1 MDDFCRELNIHK
13 PRKYLQNKKLE
24 KFTLRTGKVLGL
36 KMYVLN
42 TMCKPVV
49 LYPAFLTRATHLYG
63 LYYMLKNDKHY
74 WIIDIPLNVIPKN
87 DTTN

>member
-63 LYYMLKNDKHY
+63 LYCMLNNDKRY
-74 WIIDIPLNVIPKN
+74 CIIYIPMNVLP
-87 DTTN
+87 TNYNTN